1 LLIFKFRFLLFA
13 KKKKGGG
20 IITFGGVEGE
30 SRYACFFYVFRDGG
44 SISCHKMKTCFFW
57 LQEMAVEMNTVV
69 CFCFA
74 CTAHQTR
81 KKMRKFSG
89 VGVSI
94 TCEEMKSWI

>member
-1 LLIFKFRFLLFA
+1 MHVFLCGSISSGGTEKFMFGFDFLKPKPNMNFS
-13 KKKKGGG
+13 
-20 IITFGGVEGE
+20 VPP
-30 SRYACFFYVFRDGG
+30 
-44 SISCHKMKTCFFW
+44 ISCHKMKTHFFW

-81 KKMRKFSG
+81 KKSG
-89 VGVSI
+89 VRVSI